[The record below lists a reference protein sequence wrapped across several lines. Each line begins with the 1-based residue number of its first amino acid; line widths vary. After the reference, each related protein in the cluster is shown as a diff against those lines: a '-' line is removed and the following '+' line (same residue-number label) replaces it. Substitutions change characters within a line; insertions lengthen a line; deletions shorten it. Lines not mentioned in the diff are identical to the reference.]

1 MSRRSAAALTIAVVI
16 ASAHLAAIYMRV
28 ETTQVPVDRLVAN
41 LEKELEANPGNV
53 QTILNLAR
61 LHAMAFANKEETF
74 PAAAPKAISL
84 KCPRTRRARARF
96 RGQ

>member
-1 MSRRSAAALTIAVVI
+1 MSRRSVAALTIAVVI
-16 ASAHLAAIYMRV
+16 ASAHVAAIYMRV

-41 LEKELEANPGNV
+41 LEKELETNPGNV

-74 PAAAPKAISL
+74 PAAAPKGRSA
-84 KCPRTRRARARF
+84 
-96 RGQ
+96 